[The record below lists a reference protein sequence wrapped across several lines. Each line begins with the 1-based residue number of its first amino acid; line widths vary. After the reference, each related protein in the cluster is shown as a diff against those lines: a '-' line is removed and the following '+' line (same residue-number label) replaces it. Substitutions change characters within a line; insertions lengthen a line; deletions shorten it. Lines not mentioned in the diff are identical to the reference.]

1 MAGFPM
7 VQPTPF
13 SPRKPQP
20 HSDLHSRK
28 YNQELHM
35 AQNVQSSAYERFALM
50 LSPLILSFVPMSYY
64 IVTGSEKAL
73 AVWLLFVACGMVF

>member
-13 SPRKPQP
+13 FPRKPVS
-20 HSDLHSRK
+20 HCDLYHCQYCK
-28 YNQELHM
+28 ELRL
-35 AQNVQSSAYERFALM
+35 AQNVQPSANKRNALM
-50 LSPLILSFVPMSYY
+50 LSPLILSFVPFTYY

-73 AVWLLFVACGMVF
+73 AVWVLFVACGMVI

>member
-1 MAGFPM
+1 
-7 VQPTPF
+7 
-13 SPRKPQP
+13 
-20 HSDLHSRK
+20 
-28 YNQELHM
+28 M
-35 AQNVQSSAYERFALM
+35 AQNIQPSAHERNALM